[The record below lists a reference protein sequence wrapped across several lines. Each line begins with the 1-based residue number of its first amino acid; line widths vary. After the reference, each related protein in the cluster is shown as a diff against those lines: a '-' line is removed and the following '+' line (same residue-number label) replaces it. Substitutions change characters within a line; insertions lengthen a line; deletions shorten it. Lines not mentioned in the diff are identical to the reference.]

1 MPKRKSRAVTGKAS
15 SCPEFLSK
23 LWQLVEDE
31 NTNEYIHWSDKGDS
45 FIVSDQMTFA
55 TEVLPCVFK
64 HNNLSSFIRQLNT
77 YGFRKKSKI
86 HHGSL
91 FYNQNDLEFQHPH
104 FLRGKL
110 NQLQC
115 IKRRNATSSLGATKR
130 PAETVLSDDVE
141 NNHEAKDDNSVS
153 EEQTVSSANETRPVG
168 IAKSDVMETI
178 KHEPE
183 DNGRVS
189 EVHTMSSANEASEQ
203 VVGQPTPAL
212 STQLNGGPLADRDH
226 CFAVPQATNATSAT
240 RQLTS
245 SGRSRGRRR
254 VRTYDERM
262 IELAEARHR
271 LTLQH
276 MQLEHEMRM
285 DVLAAQKH
293 TEQQKLEAA
302 IAALS
307 KT

>member
-1 MPKRKSRAVTGKAS
+1 M
-15 SCPEFLSK
+15 
-23 LWQLVEDE
+23 
-31 NTNEYIHWSDKGDS
+31 
-45 FIVSDQMTFA
+45 MFA
-55 TEVLPCVFK
+55 NEVLSCVFK
-64 HNNLSSFIRQLNT
+64 HNNLASFTRQLNM
-77 YGFRKKSKI
+77 YGFRKKTNI
-86 HHGSL
+86 RHGSL
-91 FYNQNDLEFQHPH
+91 FYKQNELEFQHPH

-110 NQLQC
+110 NQLQF
-115 IKRRNATSSLGATKR
+115 IKRNALPGKQRSTTSRSSATKR
-130 PAETVLSDDVE
+130 PAETVMSDDVE

-168 IAKSDVMETI
+168 IAKSDVVETI

-183 DNGRVS
+183 DDVRVS
-189 EVHTMSSANEASEQ
+189 EEHTLSSANEASEL
-203 VVGQPTPAL
+203 VAGQPTPPL
-212 STQLNGGPLADRDH
+212 STQSNGGPLADRDH
-226 CFAVPQATNATSAT
+226 SFTVPQATNAASAI

-245 SGRSRGRRR
+245 SGRSWGRRR
-254 VRTYDERM
+254 VLSYDERM
-262 IELAEARHR
+262 IELAEAQHR